1 MLNIVTQ
8 LLKIHFQAMIA
19 SMFSFMSGKR
29 SMNKPDKSVSGIV
42 ITILLIFLMVVM
54 LVFFFSMFV
63 IVSAILAMTAV
74 LDFYFSIVFISSA
87 VFSLMGSIFASQ
99 SYLFDAQDNE
109 LLVSMPI
116 KPSIILLSRIST
128 LYILNLFYC
137 SIITIPALLAYA
149 IVIRFS
155 IIGFLFYLISMLLI
169 PLLVTALCCIIG
181 YIIWFI
187 SSKMPKKNIG
197 SGIFGII
204 VLAIVISIG
213 FAINSLGNF
222 IINDKYA
229 FYEFLISTV
238 SNVYKYFPPAMW
250 YSYAVC
256 TSNVVYMLLFLLTCI
271 IPMILAFVFISS
283 KFRKIVTT
291 KSLYK
296 KKQFVAKKLKKH
308 SVLTALLR
316 KELKNFFSIQGYI
329 MNCGIGTLIS
339 VILGVFTALNGN
351 SITKTFS
358 ETLENANA
366 LFPLSFACALV
377 ITSVMNDVTAP
388 SISLEA
394 KTLWILKSAPI
405 KPMEIF
411 ISKALVSPIITLPG
425 IIIAT
430 ICYIFGRGIN
440 LIDILFIFL
449 MPLLATTFSGILGVL
464 VNLRFPRFDWSSQ
477 IIVIKQSGS
486 VIISLFAS
494 VIISAFPFIFAVSL
508 PVLIKDFN
516 ILISYA
522 ICLFYML
529 AALTIT
535 FILLKV
541 YGNRLYNKL

>member
-1 MLNIVTQ
+1 MFNVVTQ

-42 ITILLIFLMVVM
+42 ITVLLIFLIVVM

-63 IVSAILAMTAV
+63 IVSAILAMGG
-74 LDFYFSIVFISSA
+74 LPNFYFSVVFISSA

-128 LYILNLFYC
+128 LYILNFFYC
-137 SIITIPALLAYA
+137 SIITIPALLAYG

-155 IIGFLFYLISMLLI
+155 IIGFLFYFISMLLI

-197 SGIFGII
+197 SGIFGFI

-213 FAINSLGNF
+213 FAINSLGN
-222 IINDKYA
+222 IISGDKYT
-229 FYEFLISTV
+229 FYSTLTSIEYDV
-238 SNVYKYFPPAMW
+238 HKYFPPAMW
-250 YSYAVC
+250 YSHAVY
-256 TSNVVYMLLFLLTCI
+256 TSDIVYMSLFLLTCI
-271 IPMILAFVFISS
+271 IPMILAFVFISF

-296 KKQFVAKKLKKH
+296 KKQFVAKKLNKS

-339 VILGVFTALNGN
+339 IILGVFTALNGN
-351 SITKTFS
+351 SITQTFS
-358 ETLENANA
+358 KTLENADA

-377 ITSVMNDVTAP
+377 VTSVMNDVTAP

-405 KPMEIF
+405 KPMDVF
-411 ISKALVSPIITLPG
+411 ISKALISPIITLPG

-440 LIDILFIFL
+440 LIDILFIFI
-449 MPLLATTFSGILGVL
+449 MPLLATTFSGVLGVL
-464 VNLRFPRFDWSSQ
+464 INLRFPRFDWSSQ

-494 VIISAFPFIFAVSL
+494 VLISAFPFIFAISL
-508 PVLIKDFN
+508 PVLIKDYN
-516 ILISYA
+516 MMISYA
-522 ICLFYML
+522 ICFFYML
-529 AALTIT
+529 LALITT

-541 YGNRLYNKL
+541 HGNRLYNKL